1 MSEYKTEIHYLIRR
15 VETSF
20 GKAVVTARH
29 FDELRESI
37 NVRTGVL
44 LSTTTLKRLWGYLDE
59 PVEPRQH
66 TLDVLCRYAGW
77 RSWNDF
83 CVSPKTDNI
92 ESGPVGRPHL
102 DVRRQLRAGD
112 TVVLTWSP
120 GRVCRIRC
128 LGDDRFEVVE
138 AQGTRLTAGDRFIV
152 DNIIADAP
160 LYLNHLTHAD
170 EDLGTYVC
178 GSKTGVRFVVENRD

>member
-44 LSTTTLKRLWGYLDE
+44 LSATTLKRLWGYLDE

-77 RSWNDF
+77 
-83 CVSPKTDNI
+83 K
-92 ESGPVGRPHL
+92 VGMIS
-102 DVRRQLRAGD
+102 A
-112 TVVLTWSP
+112 
-120 GRVCRIRC
+120 
-128 LGDDRFEVVE
+128 
-138 AQGTRLTAGDRFIV
+138 
-152 DNIIADAP
+152 
-160 LYLNHLTHAD
+160 
-170 EDLGTYVC
+170 
-178 GSKTGVRFVVENRD
+178 